1 MSAYRGRHAFPFV
14 QAHPRWACALA
25 TPEFS
30 AHIVIRPP
38 ALPAPTRRQLLLAAA
53 SLPLLG
59 AAQAQPARPSPPA
72 RAPEIVQIIDSATD
86 QLDVSRD
93 FLIGSRAAWQDFNA
107 RGGWRG
113 RAVQHTVLEVDGSA
127 ASLRQALETVRAL
140 PNCLA
145 LCGTAGDRTA
155 SQLIQLLGQDTGLE
169 IAHVAP
175 WLHRDPPGGMER
187 TFSIFASRQE
197 QISHALRS
205 LSVIGVSEVGVV
217 YASAQD
223 QTLNQGELSSLA
235 RELKLRYQPYLPKT
249 TLQQL
254 GQQLTPQ
261 TPAILLFI
269 GGTPE
274 LSQFTLG
281 LEKQDRQRYVVG
293 LADVN
298 LQTLNQLAQSRGTP
312 VMGTQVVPVVTS
324 SLPIVR
330 AYRETLARLFDEPPT
345 PQSLAGYI
353 AARYAQDVL
362 QGVEPSATRAQVLQ
376 AFQKRSQLDL
386 AGFRISFQAQRRT
399 SAYVT
404 QSMLSADGRILG

>member
-1 MSAYRGRHAFPFV
+1 MNR
-14 QAHPRWACALA
+14 
-25 TPEFS
+25 
-30 AHIVIRPP
+30 
-38 ALPAPTRRQLLLAAA
+38 LPSLPNRRQLLLAAA

-59 AAQAQPARPSPPA
+59 MAQAQPTRPAAP
-72 RAPEIVQIIDSATD
+72 RGPEIVQIVDVSPN

-93 FLIGSRAAWQDFNA
+93 FLIGSRAAWQDFNV
-107 RGGWRG
+107 RSGMRG
-113 RAVQHTVLEVDGSA
+113 RPVRHTALEVDGST
-127 ASLRQALETVRAL
+127 ASLRMALDSVRAS
-140 PNCLA
+140 PQCLA

-155 SQLIQLLGQDTGLE
+155 KQLIQLLGQDTGLE

-175 WLHRDPPGGMER
+175 WLHQDPPGGMER
-187 TFSIFASRQE
+187 TFAIFASRQE

-223 QTLNQGELSSLA
+223 QALNQGELSSLA
-235 RELKLRYQPYLPKT
+235 RELKLRYQPYVPNT

-281 LEKQDRQRYVVG
+281 LEQQDRQRYVVG

-298 LQTLNQLAQSRGTP
+298 LQTLNQLAHSRGTP

-353 AARYAQDVL
+353 AARYAQEVL
-362 QGVEPSATRAQVLQ
+362 LGLEPTATRAQVLQ
-376 AFQKRSQLDL
+376 AFQKRELLDL
-386 AGFRISFQAQRRT
+386 AGFRISFEARKRT
-399 SAYVT
+399 SAFVT
-404 QSMLSADGRILG
+404 QSMLSADGRIVG

>member
-1 MSAYRGRHAFPFV
+1 M
-14 QAHPRWACALA
+14 L
-25 TPEFS
+25 T
-30 AHIVIRPP
+30 
-38 ALPAPTRRQLLLAAA
+38 LPTRRQFILAASA
-53 SLPLLG
+53 LPLLG
-59 AAQAQPARPSPPA
+59 APAARAQPAKPSGAA
-72 RAPEIVQIIDSATD
+72 RNPEIVQIIDGSSG

-93 FLIGSRAAWQDFNA
+93 FLIGSRAAWQDFNL

-113 RAVQHTVLEVDGSA
+113 RPVQQTVLEVDGTV
-127 ASLRQALETVRAL
+127 ASLKQALDNVRAL
-140 PNCLA
+140 PQCVA
-145 LCGTAGDRTA
+145 LCGTAGDHTA
-155 SQLIQLLGQDTGLE
+155 SQLIKLLRQDNMLE

-175 WLHRDPPGGMER
+175 WLHQEPANGMER
-187 TFSIFASRQE
+187 TFAIFASQQE

-205 LSVIGVSEVGVV
+205 LSVIGVPEVGVV

-223 QTLNQGELSSLA
+223 QTLNQGELSRVASD
-235 RELKLRYQPYLPKT
+235 LKLRHMAYVPAG

-274 LSQFTLG
+274 LAQFTLG
-281 LEKQDRQRYVVG
+281 LEKQSRQRYVIG

-298 LQTLNQLAQSRGTP
+298 LQTLNQLGQSRGTP

-324 SLPIVR
+324 ALPIVR
-330 AYRETLARLFDEPPT
+330 AYRETLSRLFDEPPT

-362 QGVEPSATRAQVLQ
+362 QGVEPTANRAQVLQ
-376 AFQKRSQLDL
+376 AFQKRSQLDV
-386 AGFRISFQAQRRT
+386 AGFRISFQAQKRT
-399 SAYVT
+399 SAFVT
-404 QSMLSADGRILG
+404 QSMLTADGRILG